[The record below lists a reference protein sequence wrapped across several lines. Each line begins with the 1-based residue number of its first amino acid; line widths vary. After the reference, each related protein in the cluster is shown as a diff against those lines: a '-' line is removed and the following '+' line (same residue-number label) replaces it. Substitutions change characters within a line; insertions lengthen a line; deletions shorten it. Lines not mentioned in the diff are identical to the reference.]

1 MLQKLSILMRVVL
14 GFSLLLLAL
23 AALVMPIM
31 LSDIN
36 DIIESAESHEL
47 RVQFN
52 KIKDRVE
59 AEERLAIAMSM
70 LVANQQSIQ
79 QSLAND
85 DRKAVENELH
95 QAFLLLK
102 ENFALR
108 QLQFHTPPATSWLR
122 LHKLEKFGDDL
133 STFRFT
139 VVKTNATQQPISG
152 LESGVAGLGI
162 RGVAPVMVNQ
172 SHWGSVEFGFA
183 LGQDFFETVKQDT
196 GLDTGFILSQKGQ
209 NKTYAATWGAQQIL
223 TDQEISEVLAGNEF
237 IGQMKLGNKPVA
249 IYARSI
255 NDYSGNPLGV
265 LVLLRDRQDYIAQ
278 HDSAFITLA
287 VIIGVFLVFGAGV
300 AFVIS
305 QSIAKPL
312 RYITQS
318 MQNIS
323 TGDGDLTQRLP
334 VIGHNEI
341 TEISREFN
349 TFIEGIEK
357 LIEELMH
364 AVATVS
370 TSGSHLFDVSDRTL
384 DLANQQMQET
394 TEIATAMNE
403 MTATAQD
410 VARGAAS
417 SADVTQVADDEAQKG
432 RGIVEDAVN
441 SINTLATDV
450 SSMNEV
456 VKDVESRTQQI
467 NKILDVIGD
476 IAEQTNLLALNAAI
490 EAARAGEQGRGF
502 SVVAD
507 EVRALA
513 HRTQSSTAEISEMI
527 NALRDGT
534 GKTVKVIA
542 ESQEQSELT
551 VQSAARAGEAL
562 QQITKAMDDIR
573 DMTAQIAS
581 AAEEQTQVS
590 ETINQSVNSIG
601 NRAGETASGAA
612 DILMSASGIGEELRN
627 LMRTIRKF
635 KVSKNDVIELEIAKA
650 AHQAWKM
657 RLRAFI
663 DNKIDIGNAVSSHDC
678 DFGKWL
684 DSEGKANYAHLSQM
698 SNIVKWHEEMHD
710 EIKRVIEAKNN
721 HNELSAE
728 QSYRRIT
735 DLSAQLEHALNEV
748 IRQVR

>member
-1 MLQKLSILMRVVL
+1 
-14 GFSLLLLAL
+14 
-23 AALVMPIM
+23 
-31 LSDIN
+31 
-36 DIIESAESHEL
+36 
-47 RVQFN
+47 
-52 KIKDRVE
+52 
-59 AEERLAIAMSM
+59 
-70 LVANQQSIQ
+70 
-79 QSLAND
+79 
-85 DRKAVENELH
+85 
-95 QAFLLLK
+95 
-102 ENFALR
+102 
-108 QLQFHTPPATSWLR
+108 
-122 LHKLEKFGDDL
+122 
-133 STFRFT
+133 
-139 VVKTNATQQPISG
+139 
-152 LESGVAGLGI
+152 
-162 RGVAPVMVNQ
+162 
-172 SHWGSVEFGFA
+172 
-183 LGQDFFETVKQDT
+183 
-196 GLDTGFILSQKGQ
+196 
-209 NKTYAATWGAQQIL
+209 
-223 TDQEISEVLAGNEF
+223 
-237 IGQMKLGNKPVA
+237 
-249 IYARSI
+249 
-255 NDYSGNPLGV
+255 
-265 LVLLRDRQDYIAQ
+265 
-278 HDSAFITLA
+278 
-287 VIIGVFLVFGAGV
+287 
-300 AFVIS
+300 
-305 QSIAKPL
+305 
-312 RYITQS
+312 
-318 MQNIS
+318 
-323 TGDGDLTQRLP
+323 
-334 VIGHNEI
+334 
-341 TEISREFN
+341 
-349 TFIEGIEK
+349 
-357 LIEELMH
+357 
-364 AVATVS
+364 
-370 TSGSHLFDVSDRTL
+370 
-384 DLANQQMQET
+384 
-394 TEIATAMNE
+394 
-403 MTATAQD
+403 
-410 VARGAAS
+410 
-417 SADVTQVADDEAQKG
+417 
-432 RGIVEDAVN
+432 
-441 SINTLATDV
+441 
-450 SSMNEV
+450 MNEV

-735 DLSAQLEHALNEV
+735 DLSAQLEHALDEV